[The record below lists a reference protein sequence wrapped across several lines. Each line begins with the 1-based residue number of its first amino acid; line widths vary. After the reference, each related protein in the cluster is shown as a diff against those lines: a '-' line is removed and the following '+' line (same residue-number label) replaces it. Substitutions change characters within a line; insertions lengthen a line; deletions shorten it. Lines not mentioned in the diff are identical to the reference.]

1 MDEGVDRSQEGII
14 QNFIAPVLK
23 DIKKWSKPHPL
34 ANVISL
40 KDRRG
45 GRVSRF
51 GNKEIEF
58 SIVGGG
64 QGLYGDFETTFEVAI
79 FDRKSNDFVT
89 RFFYPEGSD
98 DVIPY
103 MESSEVEKL
112 VNSVIK
118 REDLSVEKQFPSLE
132 KLGGGSLTIPVSP

>member
-1 MDEGVDRSQEGII
+1 MITIE
-14 QNFIAPVLK
+14 

-64 QGLYGDFETTFEVAI
+64 TGLYGDFDKTFEVAI
-79 FDRKSNDFVT
+79 FNKESNDFVT
-89 RFFYPEGSD
+89 KFFYPEGSD
-98 DVIPY
+98 DVIGW
-103 MESSEVEKL
+103 MNADEVEKL

-118 REDLSVEKQFPSLE
+118 KEDLIIER
-132 KLGGGSLTIPVSP
+132 

>member
-1 MDEGVDRSQEGII
+1 MITIE
-14 QNFIAPVLK
+14 

-45 GRVSRF
+45 GRMSRF

-58 SIVGGG
+58 SIVGGS

-89 RFFYPEGSD
+89 RFFYPEATD

-103 MESSEVEKL
+103 MDVDKVEEL

-118 REDLSVEKQFPSLE
+118 REDLSVER
-132 KLGGGSLTIPVSP
+132 

>member
-1 MDEGVDRSQEGII
+1 MITIE
-14 QNFIAPVLK
+14 

-118 REDLSVEKQFPSLE
+118 REDLSVEK
-132 KLGGGSLTIPVSP
+132 

>member
-1 MDEGVDRSQEGII
+1 MITIE
-14 QNFIAPVLK
+14 

-64 QGLYGDFETTFEVAI
+64 TGLYGDFDKTLEVAI

-89 RFFYPEGSD
+89 RFFYPEATD

-103 MESSEVEKL
+103 MDGDKVEEL

-118 REDLSVEKQFPSLE
+118 REDLSVEK
-132 KLGGGSLTIPVSP
+132 

>member
-1 MDEGVDRSQEGII
+1 M
-14 QNFIAPVLK
+14 
-23 DIKKWSKPHPL
+23 
-34 ANVISL
+34 
-40 KDRRG
+40 
-45 GRVSRF
+45 SRF

-64 QGLYGDFETTFEVAI
+64 TGLYGDFDKTFEVAI

-89 RFFYPEGSD
+89 RFFYPEATD

-103 MESSEVEKL
+103 MESGDVENL

-118 REDLSVEKQFPSLE
+118 REDLNVEK
-132 KLGGGSLTIPVSP
+132 

>member
-1 MDEGVDRSQEGII
+1 MITIE
-14 QNFIAPVLK
+14 

-64 QGLYGDFETTFEVAI
+64 TGLYGDFDKTFEVAI

-89 RFFYPEGSD
+89 RFFYPEATD

-103 MESSEVEKL
+103 MDGDKVEEL

-118 REDLSVEKQFPSLE
+118 REDLSVEK
-132 KLGGGSLTIPVSP
+132 

>member
-1 MDEGVDRSQEGII
+1 MITIE
-14 QNFIAPVLK
+14 

-34 ANVISL
+34 DNVISL
-40 KDRRG
+40 KDRKG

-64 QGLYGDFETTFEVAI
+64 QGLYGDFDKTFEVAI

-89 RFFYPEGSD
+89 RFFYPEATD

-103 MESSEVEKL
+103 MDVDKVEEL

-118 REDLSVEKQFPSLE
+118 REDLSVER
-132 KLGGGSLTIPVSP
+132 

>member
-1 MDEGVDRSQEGII
+1 MITIE
-14 QNFIAPVLK
+14 
-23 DIKKWSKPHPL
+23 DIKKWSKPQPL

-64 QGLYGDFETTFEVAI
+64 TGLYGDFDKTFEVAI

-89 RFFYPEGSD
+89 RFFYPEATD

-103 MESSEVEKL
+103 MDGDKVEEL

-118 REDLSVEKQFPSLE
+118 REDLSVEK
-132 KLGGGSLTIPVSP
+132 